1 MKNFRSSV
9 GYSILMLTVGM
20 FPLIFAVILTM
31 FAPQSEAAVCLP
43 AALMKMH
50 SRGRCVS
57 FQPMSPIV
65 RA

>member
-1 MKNFRSSV
+1 MF
-9 GYSILMLTVGM
+9 TVGM
-20 FPLIFAVILTM
+20 FPMIFAVIITM

-57 FQPMSPIV
+57 FQPMSSIV